1 MTDAQSILS
10 DFLNATAAKKPTP
23 GGGAVAAAAG
33 ALAAAMGEMVLNYSV
48 GKKDLAAH
56 QEELS
61 AALQHFNKA
70 RQIMLEL
77 LIEDQLAYE
86 ALTAAKKANAMV
98 EPALLAAIRIPQTIS
113 ATAATILSEAHR
125 IAPIANRWLLSD
137 LAVCAELAMATVR
150 AGTYNVRVNLAD
162 VTDVAERKRFAD
174 WCEDITSRSRDCI
187 RELIPTIWQRIE
199 SAAP

>member
-1 MTDAQSILS
+1 MTDAQSTFS

-56 QEELS
+56 QEVLS

-86 ALTAAKKANAMV
+86 ALTAAKKANAVV

-113 ATAATILSEAHR
+113 ATAATILAEAQR

-150 AGTYNVRVNLAD
+150 SGTYNVRVNLAD
-162 VTDVAERKRFAD
+162 INDVAERKRFAD
-174 WCEDITSRSRDCI
+174 WCEDITARSRDAI
-187 RELIPTIWQRIE
+187 AELIPTIWRRIE